1 VNTSSSVPWL
11 IVDVDDTLVDTCTI
25 GWRKCVES
33 AKRLGLPEPS
43 RRLFGDLYGSMM
55 FDECVRRLH
64 PGIDVAAYSAVYD
77 GLADWAPA
85 EPIGSVRCA
94 LESASVA
101 GFRIGVL
108 TNGSEAKTRRKL
120 GCIGLTEAD
129 FEFVCH
135 AGNSLAPKPDVEA
148 FLRLKRDFGIL
159 PARAWYASDQGAD
172 WRAAVQVGFGA
183 IGIVTGRVRTRP
195 AGEVPHLLASRL
207 DAMAGCLPQLASMDR
222 GVSLAPIRHV
232 GLDAGFTLIEHVSS
246 PAQLLAEEFSVNNLA
261 VNEAEASD
269 AFGALLSRGW
279 SDRDTWGSDDRIE
292 AALRRLYRAVTDTLV
307 DRLPNA
313 VADHAT
319 RDRIASAVVRGYGEP
334 ENWRPRFGVE
344 AALRQFRATGKTV
357 GVLSNWRSDLPE
369 VLAATGLVP
378 LIDTVCPS
386 AACGFAKP
394 NPKAWGVL
402 LDELDV
408 GDPSSMIFCGDDI
421 DVDVGGALLS
431 GCRAVL
437 IDAPWDSDA
446 MQEVV
451 KVVVS

>member
-1 VNTSSSVPWL
+1 VNSSSSDPWL
-11 IVDVDDTLVDTCTI
+11 IVDVDDTLVDTCTV

-43 RRLFGDLYGSMM
+43 RRLFDNLYGTMA

-64 PGIDVAAYSAVYD
+64 PGIDVTAYSVVYD

-94 LESASVA
+94 LETAAAA

-108 TNGSEAKTRRKL
+108 TNGGEAKTRRKL
-120 GCIGLTEAD
+120 GCLGFTEAD

-135 AGNSLAPKPDVEA
+135 AENSPAPKPDVEA
-148 FLRLKRDFGIL
+148 FLRLERDFGVL
-159 PARAWYASDQGAD
+159 PARSWYASDQGAD
-172 WRAAVQVGFGA
+172 WRAAVQAGFGA

-195 AGEVPHLLASRL
+195 TGEVPRLLVSRL
-207 DAMAGCLPQLASMDR
+207 DAMAGCLPQLASMGHR
-222 GVSLAPIRHV
+222 GSLASIRHV
-232 GLDAGFTLIEHVSS
+232 GLDAGFTLIDHVSS
-246 PAQLLAEEFSVNNLA
+246 PAQLLAEELRVNNLA
-261 VNEAEASD
+261 VDEARVSG
-269 AFGALLSRGW
+269 AFGALLSSGW
-279 SDRDTWGSDDRIE
+279 SDQDTWGSDDRID

-313 VADHAT
+313 VVDHAT
-319 RDRIASAVVRGYGEP
+319 RDRIAFAVVRGYGEP
-334 ENWRPRFGVE
+334 ENWRPRADAG
-344 AALRQFRATGKTV
+344 AALRQFHAAGKTV
-357 GVLSNWRSDLPE
+357 SVLSNWRSDLPE
-369 VLAATGLVP
+369 VLAATGLAP

-386 AACGFAKP
+386 AACGFTKP

-402 LDELDV
+402 LDALDV
-408 GDPSSMIFCGDDI
+408 GDPASMVFCGDDI
-421 DVDVGGALLS
+421 SGDVGGALLS

-437 IDAPWDSDA
+437 IDAPWDSEA